1 MDTGSD
7 DLKDSIG
14 ELEKLRQEL
23 VRVWKRLQG
32 GVIWLCCPWAR
43 YNVPFVDVLVLIEP
57 GLFDQPVP
65 LAEDAMQGLELLQRR
80 FALVC
85 RSGQSP

>member
-7 DLKDSIG
+7 DLQDSIG
-14 ELEKLRQEL
+14 ELEKRGQEL
-23 VRVWKRLQG
+23 VRVGKRLQRP
-32 GVIWLCCPWAR
+32 VIWLSCPWAS

-65 LAEDAMQGLELLQRR
+65 HAEDAMQGLELLLRR
-80 FALVC
+80 FALVS
-85 RSGQSP
+85 RSGQRP